1 MCCWLLLYLTK
12 ISDSMNR
19 ITKIM
24 ASVAVAA
31 LGLSACSSEPA
42 LTLSGLDPQDFVG
55 EKGGK
60 ATALYTLTNANGMEV
75 CITNFG
81 GRLVSVMV
89 PDRDGKMTDVI
100 LGFDNIQDYMTLPSD
115 FGASIGRYANRI
127 AGGTFELD
135 GQTVVLNQ
143 NDGPNCLHGGAE
155 GWQYQV
161 YEAELLDPQTL
172 QLTIND
178 PDGHMGFPGNVTAV
192 VTYKLTDDNAID
204 ITYSGTADKPTV
216 LSMTNHAYF
225 NLSGN
230 HCVEGTDMVLYVNAD
245 TFTPADAKLIPTG
258 EMRPVEG
265 TPFDFRTPKAIGQ
278 DINQDD
284 EQLLLG
290 NGYDHNWVLNTAG
303 DVTKLAV
310 SVYSPATGILLE
322 EYTDQPG
329 VQVYSGNFLT
339 GMVAGKHGVKYP
351 KRASVC
357 IETQLYPNSPN
368 MPQWPSATLRP
379 GDTYT
384 HRCIYK
390 FSCL

>member
-1 MCCWLLLYLTK
+1 MK
-12 ISDSMNR
+12 A
-19 ITKIM
+19 ITKII

-31 LGLSACSSEPA
+31 LGLSACSNEPA
-42 LTLSGLDPQDFVG
+42 LTLSGLDPQNFVG

-89 PDRDGKMTDVI
+89 PDMAGKMTDVI

-143 NDGPNCLHGGAE
+143 NDGENCLHGGAE
-155 GWQYQV
+155 GWQYQM
-161 YEAELLDPQTL
+161 YDAELIDSQTL

-204 ITYSGTADKPTV
+204 ITYSGTTDKPTV

-230 HCVEGTDMVLYVNAD
+230 HGVEGTDMVLYVNAD

-284 EQLLLG
+284 EQLVLG

-303 DVTKLAV
+303 DVTKVAV
-310 SVYSPATGILLE
+310 SVYSPETGILLE

-329 VQVYSGNFLT
+329 VQVYTGNFLT

-379 GDTYT
+379 GETYT